1 PHHTGVG
8 KRLFQDE
15 AASGGRVHHA
25 KHQIQIAVADLP
37 AEQLG
42 VGRKETGK
50 FAADV
55 LHRFLFRQR
64 MVCGRHGT
72 PPFLLN
78 RLSPWSISTKKD
90 LSLLAGRTPGCKQ
103 AAPPEEIPP
112 GRPSFEE
119 IRDQATRRRRARI
132 PAPARR
138 SSPPISMVW
147 GWEVA
152 VLGSFPPPC
161 PPLLFGISPDL
172 PSSLEA
178 SPSSGLVWSS
188 GLF

>member
-1 PHHTGVG
+1 CLLGTFRQ
-8 KRLFQDE
+8 KRIFPSLQ
-15 AASGGRVHHA
+15 GGRPDA
-25 KHQIQIAVADLP
+25 KKRP
-37 AEQLG
+37 
-42 VGRKETGK
+42 
-50 FAADV
+50 
-55 LHRFLFRQR
+55 
-64 MVCGRHGT
+64 
-72 PPFLLN
+72 
-78 RLSPWSISTKKD
+78 
-90 LSLLAGRTPGCKQ
+90 
-103 AAPPEEIPP
+103 PPEEIPP

-178 SPSSGLVWSS
+178 SPSSGLVWST